1 MMQHP
6 RVAVLVNGSSTSI
19 EAVRARG
26 LTDRHPPD
34 KLLLLYREARRDVT
48 AFRWTQHLEAFGP
61 EVVYVINTAL
71 PGALLACWWRLRR
84 GVPFILDTG
93 DVVAAMA
100 RSAGTAPIWKRPCL
114 RLGESLAERLAHAI
128 VVRGTEHKRYLVARR
143 RKPVAVLRDG
153 YCEATVTSAQV
164 GALRRQLG
172 LEHVFVVGV
181 LGSLIHSPRLNI
193 CYGWDLIGA

>member
-34 KLLLLYREARRDVT
+34 KLLLLYRESRRDVT
-48 AFRWTQHLEAFGP
+48 AFRWTRHLQAFGP
-61 EVVYVINTAL
+61 DVVYVINTAL

-93 DVVAAMA
+93 DVVAEMA
-100 RSAGTAPIWKRPCL
+100 RSAGTAPVWKRPCL
-114 RLGESLAERLAHAI
+114 WLGDAFDWE
-128 VVRGTEHKRYLVARR
+128 
-143 RKPVAVLRDG
+143 
-153 YCEATVTSAQV
+153 
-164 GALRRQLG
+164 LG
-172 LEHVFVVGV
+172 LRIYV
-181 LGSLIHSPRLNI
+181 
-193 CYGWDLIGA
+193 